1 MERAHSLLLDE
12 QVCSQLGE
20 HQRAEFIFEWLNHLK
35 KRLPVTDRVS
45 TASAG
50 RSHDRSTIINVIRN
64 IKPVPP
70 PG

>member
-1 MERAHSLLLDE
+1 MERGRSLLLDE
-12 QVCSQLGE
+12 EVCSQLGE

-45 TASAG
+45 VASVG
-50 RSHDRSTIINVIRN
+50 RSHDRSTVVNLIN
-64 IKPVPP
+64 KKSVPP